1 MALVLCPEC
10 GEETLDRL
18 TNCPLCDKPLAEER
32 QQTSEATRLLI
43 YAVLFLLGL
52 TAATL
57 CNTMGYTRTA
67 ISLGLVGIIGMVAM
81 ILKVGKS

>member
-32 QQTSEATRLLI
+32 PQKNEATRLLV
-43 YAVLFLLGL
+43 YGGLFLCGL

-67 ISLGLVGIIGMVAM
+67 ISLGLVGIIGMLAL
-81 ILKVGKS
+81 ILRLGRN

>member
-18 TNCPLCDKPLAEER
+18 TNCPLCDEPLAEER
-32 QQTSEATRLLI
+32 QPTNEATKLLVCG
-43 YAVLFLLGL
+43 VLFLCGL
-52 TAATL
+52 AGATL

-67 ISLGLVGIIGMVAM
+67 ITLSIIGIASIIVM
-81 ILKVGKS
+81 ILKLGKN

>member
-18 TNCPLCDKPLAEER
+18 TNCPLCDKPLAEKP
-32 QQTSEATRLLI
+32 QTSETTRLLI
-43 YAVLFLLGL
+43 YAILFLLGL

-67 ISLGLVGIIGMVAM
+67 IILAIVGIIGMVAM
-81 ILKVGKS
+81 ILKVGRS

>member
-18 TNCPLCDKPLAEER
+18 TNCPLCDKPLAEE
-32 QQTSEATRLLI
+32 QQTSETTRLLI

-52 TAATL
+52 TVATL

-67 ISLGLVGIIGMVAM
+67 ISLAIVGIIGMVAM
-81 ILKVGKS
+81 ILKVGRN